1 MTFLVTHLWKNVSV
15 CSLKATLPH
24 DTGRVS
30 LALNSMEGSLRSG
43 GRLWHR
49 GTVGGESQGRVNHE
63 ADRHLKGHYSQGKH
77 VGSQRGENAAS
88 TLLCERLAT
97 EQAPSKCMGWEP
109 RSVPLQAGPALR
121 LHRSLSFSRSEQ
133 LLTTKRSEITG
144 AS

>member
-1 MTFLVTHLWKNVSV
+1 M
-15 CSLKATLPH
+15 
-24 DTGRVS
+24 
-30 LALNSMEGSLRSG
+30 
-43 GRLWHR
+43 
-49 GTVGGESQGRVNHE
+49 
-63 ADRHLKGHYSQGKH
+63 
-77 VGSQRGENAAS
+77 GSQRGENAAS